1 MQLSIH
7 RRLWVHQARHYRLQ
21 SQPMMVREGGGGRG
35 FVYLSVLYRCRGSH
49 RGDSS
54 TPEPRRPSLSGVP
67 AEFPKIKKTPFCAS
81 DKSSI
86 VLKFPTAVQLCI
98 MLS

>member
-1 MQLSIH
+1 MGPPGTSLSVAESAH
-7 RRLWVHQARHYRLQ
+7 DGQ
-21 SQPMMVREGGGGRG
+21 GGGRG
-35 FVYLSVLYRCRGSH
+35 FVYPSVLYRCRGSH